1 MKRSVCSLTS
11 LKDLKS
17 ALESRRCVLKCPGD
31 EVRREPAAKS
41 DEDVFSEAMA
51 DVREIPEFRE
61 IPCKVPPLRRFRSTC
76 TDECHEAL
84 ERIVKGRERIRLS
97 DTGEYIEWSSPLI
110 RRDITK
116 RLHEG
121 GFAVQDSIDL
131 HGMTLVEA
139 EEALECFFA
148 EAVRRR
154 SFCVKI
160 IHGRGL
166 RSPNGPVIKEAMK
179 IWLQRSFR
187 KRIVAYATA
196 KDRDGGLGATYVLL
210 KQR

>member
-1 MKRSVCSLTS
+1 MKRSGCSLTS

-17 ALESRRCVLKCPGD
+17 VLESRHFVPKGRGD
-31 EVRREPAAKS
+31 ETRREPAGKT
-41 DEDVFSEAMA
+41 DEDIFSEAMA

-61 IPCKVPPLRRFRSTC
+61 IPCKVPPRRKYRSARAH
-76 TDECHEAL
+76 ESNEAL
-84 ERIVKGRERIRLS
+84 ERIVTGRERIRLS

-110 RRDITK
+110 RRDVTK

-139 EEALECFFA
+139 EEALKCFFA
-148 EAVRRR
+148 EAIRRR
-154 SFCVKI
+154 SFCVKV

-179 IWLQRSFR
+179 VWLQRSFR

>member
-1 MKRSVCSLTS
+1 MKKSGCALTS

-17 ALESRRCVLKCPGD
+17 ALESRRCVLKCPD
-31 EVRREPAAKS
+31 NETQRQTVAES

-61 IPCKVPPLRRFRSTC
+61 IPCKVPPRRKSRSVRM
-76 TDECHEAL
+76 DQNREAL

-116 RLHEG
+116 KLHEG

-139 EEALECFFA
+139 EEALKSFFA

-154 SFCVKI
+154 SFCVKV

-166 RSPNGPVIKEAMK
+166 RSPNGPVLKEALK
-179 IWLQRSFR
+179 TWLQRSYR
-187 KRIVAYATA
+187 KRVIAYATA

>member
-1 MKRSVCSLTS
+1 MKKSECSLTS
-11 LKDLKS
+11 LKDLK
-17 ALESRRCVLKCPGD
+17 AVLESRRFVPKGRGD
-31 EVRREPAAKS
+31 EIRREPPGKT
-41 DEDVFSEAMA
+41 DEDIFTEAMA

-61 IPCKVPPLRRFRSTC
+61 IPCKVPPRCRCRSART
-76 TDECHEAL
+76 HESNDAL
-84 ERIVKGRERIRLS
+84 EGIVKGRERIRLS
-97 DTGEYIEWSSPLI
+97 DTGEYIEWSSPFI
-110 RRDITK
+110 RRDVTK

-139 EEALECFFA
+139 EEALKCFFA
-148 EAVRRR
+148 EAIRRR
-154 SFCVKI
+154 SFCVKV

-187 KRIVAYATA
+187 KRILAYATA